1 MWVTSIIEPLR
12 CFYFLFP
19 LGVHMQLWFLY
30 VALCSSFIWLVG
42 VVFIFLLFMG
52 LYFVLIYQSVKTE
65 TLQLVTNIFT
75 PFFSYPSFPQD
86 PIDELSSSEMLLFH
100 LQSIA

>member
-42 VVFIFLLFMG
+42 VVFIFFAFYGPLLC
-52 LYFVLIYQSVKTE
+52 L
-65 TLQLVTNIFT
+65 
-75 PFFSYPSFPQD
+75 D
-86 PIDELSSSEMLLFH
+86 LSKCKNRDITIGH
-100 LQSIA
+100 